1 MLKRAAL
8 LVLMLFIAVVVF
20 TFVAKNTGIVSL
32 DLAFATVTSSVAIVV
47 TVAFVAGAL
56 FGFLCMGI
64 YVLQLMN
71 ERRAL
76 RRSVRASESEVSS
89 LRNLPLSDAD

>member
-64 YVLQLMN
+64 YALQLMN

>member
-8 LVLMLFIAVVVF
+8 LVIILFIAIIVF
-20 TFVAKNTGIVSL
+20 TFVAKNTSIVSL
-32 DLAFATVTSSVAIVV
+32 DLAFVTVTSSVAIVV
-47 TVAFVAGAL
+47 TVAFVSGAL
-56 FGFLCMGI
+56 FGILFMGT

-76 RRSVRASESEVSS
+76 RRNVRASESEVSS

>member
-8 LVLMLFIAVVVF
+8 LILILLIAIVVF
-20 TFVAKNTGIVSL
+20 TFVAKNTAFVTL
-32 DLAFATVTSSVAIVV
+32 DLAFISVTSSVAIVV
-47 TVAFVAGAL
+47 TVSFVTGAL
-56 FGFLCMGI
+56 FGILCMGI

-76 RRSVRASESEVSS
+76 RRALRSTESEVTS